1 MSFWSEAIESIKR
14 ENEMKRNWEY
24 KKLGDVVSFIGDGD
38 WIESRHQSDNGIR
51 LIQTG
56 NIGNGVFK
64 AKEDR
69 PHFISESTFDE
80 LGCTEIY
87 EGDCLVSRLPDPIG
101 RACII
106 PNMQNRMI
114 TAVDCSILRFQ
125 KLISSNF
132 FVYYTRSKRYN
143 KEIENYTTGSTRKRI
158 SRRNLESV
166 QVPIPPLSEQSRIVA
181 ELDLLTGIIDKQ
193 NAQLKEL
200 DSLAQAIFYDMFGDP
215 IENPKGWEIKKLGDL
230 CVKLTDG
237 THNSP
242 INTSSGDY
250 PYITAKNI
258 RKNGIDLSD
267 LTYVTKEVHQ
277 EIYSRCNPEF
287 GDVLYIK
294 DGITT
299 GIAQVNVLDFE
310 FSLLSSVALLK
321 LDKTMANPYFITG
334 FFNSDSVYKA
344 ARSNMGGAAI
354 TRLTLTKLKS
364 FRVVVPPLAFQQ
376 SFAEKIQSI
385 EKQKES
391 IRASIADTQKLL
403 DYTMDK
409 YFG

>member
-1 MSFWSEAIESIKR
+1 
-14 ENEMKRNWEY
+14 MKRNWEY

-166 QVPIPPLSEQSRIVA
+166 QVPVPPLEEQSRIVA

-200 DSLAQAIFYDMFGDP
+200 DNLAQSIFYDLFGDP
-215 IENPKGWEIKKLGDL
+215 IENPKKWPVKKLGELSSLITNGNTPKGGEQVYVDKGIL
-230 CVKLTDG
+230 FLRSQNVWKNYIDYDDVAYIDDATNAILKKSVLH
-237 THNSP
+237 HNDILITKTGR
-242 INTSSGDY
+242 INTENSSLGRSALFDGETG
-250 PYITAKNI
+250 TANINGHVYLVRLLKGISHTFVLRILISKAYREYI
-258 RKNGIDLSD
+258 RKVCVGGID
-267 LTYVTKEVHQ
+267 KRQ
-277 EIYSRCNPEF
+277 IN
-287 GDVLYIK
+287 K
-294 DGITT
+294 DH
-299 GIAQVNVLDFE
+299 VEDF
-310 FSLLSSVALLK
+310 
-321 LDKTMANPYFITG
+321 PI
-334 FFNSDSVYKA
+334 
-344 ARSNMGGAAI
+344 I
-354 TRLTLTKLKS
+354 
-364 FRVVVPPLAFQQ
+364 VPPLPLQQ

-385 EKQKES
+385 EKQKDA